1 MGLSSQ
7 QATAV
12 REDLCG
18 CWLCGTKSVRT
29 LLAARVRASR
39 ARARR
44 PPRARPIMYRG
55 RGGGARRLDRLIAGL
70 ARTICSQQQAA
81 MP

>member
-1 MGLSSQ
+1 
-7 QATAV
+7 
-12 REDLCG
+12 
-18 CWLCGTKSVRT
+18 
-29 LLAARVRASR
+29 
-39 ARARR
+39 
-44 PPRARPIMYRG
+44 MYRG